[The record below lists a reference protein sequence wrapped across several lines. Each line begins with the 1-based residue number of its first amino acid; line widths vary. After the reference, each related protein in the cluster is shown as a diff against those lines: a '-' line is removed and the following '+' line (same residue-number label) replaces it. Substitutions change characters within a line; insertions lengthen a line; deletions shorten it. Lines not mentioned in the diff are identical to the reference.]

1 MKCCY
6 VWVLCGLILRMRIR
20 CVEAASV
27 HLHAT
32 NSSAAP
38 AAATHKLKQLVSH
51 VDDSTNRKHYHR
63 HGLTHSNVTSSDS
76 CGVLEGG
83 VVRPFKILMAF
94 GESYFPV
101 FLNWLLFYRRSCSDL
116 SHLYTLC
123 FDHKTDVLLSRL
135 GLNCSFVHPISTAS
149 PSQVWPARNLEVK
162 KILQAGFDVFESDAD
177 ALWLKNPFPLIA
189 KHPESVFIASRG
201 SHPPEISKKYG
212 AAICMGFVYIKTCDF
227 TKHMWEHLLPKIE
240 ANPSNGD
247 QKPVNTYFEAHHPL
261 QYDRKLTYVDSKTP
275 DTGTF
280 QFNNHA
286 LKLTLLA
293 HHDVVRICDSDEVVR
308 NAVVTHCLSA
318 KNGEDKH
325 VVASK
330 FHLWQLSSDWEKTLP
345 SLFNISSSQ

>member
-1 MKCCY
+1 MLMRCF
-6 VWVLCGLILRMRIR
+6 VWVLCPLILCVRIR
-20 CVEAASV
+20 CVEATNAS
-27 HLHAT
+27 
-32 NSSAAP
+32 
-38 AAATHKLKQLVSH
+38 AATHRPKQLVS
-51 VDDSTNRKHYHR
+51 HYHR
-63 HGLTHSNVTSSDS
+63 HGLTHNNVTSSDS
-76 CGVLEGG
+76 CGVFEGG
-83 VVRPFKILMAF
+83 VKRPFKILMAF

-123 FDHKTDVLLSRL
+123 FDHKTDVLLSKL
-135 GLNCSFVHPISTAS
+135 GLNCSFVHPISTAN

-212 AAICMGFVYIKTCDF
+212 ASICMGFVYIKTCDF

-261 QYDRKLTYVDSKTP
+261 QYARKLTYVDSKSP

-293 HHDVVRICDSDEVVR
+293 HHDVVRICDSEDMVR

-330 FHLWQLSSDWEKTLP
+330 FHLWQLGSNWEKTLP
-345 SLFNISSSQ
+345 SMFNISITSAQ